1 MSGIRKKDFWTAENF
16 EQLVNSVKELLWYL
30 SPHVQKLAAQ
40 SFHVSGNFKPLSILT
55 NPMRQGHKVPDIIPW
70 LPWLSD

>member
-1 MSGIRKKDFWTAENF
+1 MSGIRRKDFWTAENF

-40 SFHVSGNFKPLSILT
+40 SLHVSGNFKPISILT
-55 NPMRQGHKVPDIIPW
+55 NPMRQGHKVPDIIP
-70 LPWLSD
+70 